1 MDVRKLT
8 DLIFVSGLFGRVQFN
23 YVMQCFKTN
32 LAVFLMYN
40 VPNLM
45 AVYLV
50 PLNSQSVPT
59 FFYCASNK

>member
-1 MDVRKLT
+1 
-8 DLIFVSGLFGRVQFN
+8 
-23 YVMQCFKTN
+23 
-32 LAVFLMYN
+32 MYN

-59 FFYCASNK
+59 FFFTVLQINRKLNVVKLFLPFVVKHKEAKVPHLQ